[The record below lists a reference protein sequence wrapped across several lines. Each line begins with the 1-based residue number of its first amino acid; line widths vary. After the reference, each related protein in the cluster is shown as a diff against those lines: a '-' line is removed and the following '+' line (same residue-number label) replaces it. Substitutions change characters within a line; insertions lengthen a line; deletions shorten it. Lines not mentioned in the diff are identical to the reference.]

1 MVEGR
6 NIIMANYYGM
16 SNEERIKAQ
25 EAERAAR
32 LAREQLMK
40 KRIIGGVVAGAV
52 LLGGVTVAL
61 KSSETIKPGYVG
73 IVYNLNGGIEKE
85 TLGQGLKWFAP
96 WKKVRQYPVS
106 TEQVTMA
113 KSTEEGSDENE
124 SFLIPTSD
132 GKTVDVDF
140 DFSYHFNAEELSD
153 TFTTFRGKTHE
164 QIEAEYIKPK
174 MKSYIGEISS
184 QFSVLEIYGEKR
196 GELNAKVLAH
206 VKKKFAEA
214 GIGIDSASF
223 TRIDPDSQTDA
234 AIQKRINA
242 QQALEQEKVE
252 KEKAQIIADKNAIE
266 AQGRANA
273 ALIEA
278 QGQAKANKE
287 LEQSIT
293 PELLKKMEM
302 DARIK
307 HGWVEISGAG
317 VMIQK

>member
-6 NIIMANYYGM
+6 NIIMSYYGM
-16 SNEERIKAQ
+16 SQEERIKAQ
-25 EAERAAR
+25 EAERMER
-32 LAREQLMK
+32 LVREKRMRN
-40 KRIIGGVVAGAV
+40 RIIGGVLAGVV
-52 LLGGVTVAL
+52 LIGGVTTAI
-61 KSSETIKPGYVG
+61 KSSEAIKPGYVG
-73 IVYNLNGGIEKE
+73 IVYSLNGGIEKD
-85 TLGQGLKWFAP
+85 TLGQGLHWFAP

-113 KSTEEGSDENE
+113 KNEDKDESE

-140 DFSYHFNAEELSD
+140 DFSYHFDAAELSD

-206 VKKKFAEA
+206 AKKKFATA
-214 GIGIDSASF
+214 GIDIDSASF
-223 TRIDPDSQTDA
+223 TRIDPDAQTDA
-234 AIQKRINA
+234 AIQKRINS
-242 QQALEQEKVE
+242 QQALEQEKIE
-252 KEKAQIIADKNAIE
+252 KEKAQIIAEKNAIE
-266 AQGRANA
+266 AQGRADA